1 MNNKGQVLV
10 MFVIIIPILLIAIT
24 LIIDYS
30 LLSIE
35 KRKINNNVYD
45 AVEYYLSS
53 SENDDIDIKLN
64 KLLEEN
70 LKNIKDKKIDI
81 TYIDEGIKISVS
93 KKYKSLYKIM
103 NEDINVTYT
112 GNISNKQIIKG

>member
-45 AVEYYLSS
+45 AVEYYLSN

-103 NEDINVTYT
+103 SEDINVTYT

>member
-45 AVEYYLSS
+45 AVEYYLSN

-103 NEDINVTYT
+103 SKDINVTYT